1 MKASLSEEQ
10 REAIR
15 QIGGLPLQ
23 VDDSRSNQVYF
34 LISAEQY
41 WRASQF
47 WKGSKKS
54 TRHSMNSTTGYA
66 IQLSIQTE
74 HVVLDNGR
82 VCRRDQLVR
91 PLRTH

>member
-41 WRASQF
+41 CCAQP
-47 WKGSKKS
+47 
-54 TRHSMNSTTGYA
+54 
-66 IQLSIQTE
+66 
-74 HVVLDNGR
+74 VLEGVEEIDPSFYEFDDG
-82 VCRRDQLVR
+82 VCN
-91 PLRTH
+91 PTFNTN